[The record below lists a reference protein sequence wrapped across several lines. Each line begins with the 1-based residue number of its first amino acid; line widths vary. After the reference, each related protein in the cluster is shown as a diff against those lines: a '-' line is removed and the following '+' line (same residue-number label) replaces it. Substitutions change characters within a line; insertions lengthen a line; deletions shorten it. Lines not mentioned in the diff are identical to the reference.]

1 MADSLRDKALSL
13 LARRDYSRLALARKL
28 GPLAESA
35 PEGTPPEGTLESL
48 LDDLVARQLLSD
60 ARYAAN
66 RALTRGQRYGDSR
79 LAGEL
84 LREGLPP
91 EEIEAALAQCGG
103 ERERCR
109 AVWQK
114 KFGALPADPRE
125 QAIQAR
131 FLRYRGFSSDS
142 IRQVLRNME
151 SGDES

>member
-28 GPLAESA
+28 APLAESA
-35 PEGTPPEGTLESL
+35 PEGALESL

-60 ARYAAN
+60 VRYAAN
-66 RALTRGQRYGDSR
+66 RARARGQRYGDSR

-91 EEIEAALAQCGG
+91 EEIETALALCGG
-103 ERERCR
+103 ERERCQ

-114 KFGALPADPRE
+114 KFGAPPADPRE
-125 QAIQAR
+125 QAKQAR

-151 SGDES
+151 SDDES